1 MLRSGW
7 WKALR
12 FSLRML
18 LCIGRDQANLLKA
31 IDVKWQ
37 HSLAYMVATG
47 DRKHAPLL
55 TNRQE
60 IET

>member
-1 MLRSGW
+1 
-7 WKALR
+7 
-12 FSLRML
+12 ML

-31 IDVKWQ
+31 IDAKWQ

-47 DRKHAPLL
+47 NRKHSPLL